1 VTGGCGFIGR
11 HLVTLLAQRGYGVRV
26 LDLQD
31 WPDAPIGVEVRKGSI
46 LDRATMAKA
55 VEGVQLVFH
64 LAANPNLWAP
74 DPRTFHEVN
83 YEGTCRVLEASAQAG
98 VERIV
103 YTSTES
109 ILKNIRARNGE
120 AAALIDESVELAIED
135 VWGAYCR
142 SKYLA
147 EREAMRAAKAGLP
160 VVIVNPTMPVGPGDG
175 LITPPTRML
184 IGFLNGATPAY
195 LDCEF
200 NLVDA
205 RDAANGHLLAAE
217 RGRIGERY
225 ILGGENLALGHVL
238 DLLREM
244 TGLPIARTRV
254 PYALAYVAGWISE
267 GLSRL
272 TKHPPIAPLTG
283 VVLARSSMAFDSRKA
298 RRELGWH
305 TRPLRQSL
313 LDAVVDLQNRGLL
326 RRDLRPQLA

>member
-1 VTGGCGFIGR
+1 
-11 HLVTLLAQRGYGVRV
+11 
-26 LDLQD
+26 
-31 WPDAPIGVEVRKGSI
+31 
-46 LDRATMAKA
+46 
-55 VEGVQLVFH
+55 
-64 LAANPNLWAP
+64 
-74 DPRTFHEVN
+74 
-83 YEGTCRVLEASAQAG
+83 
-98 VERIV
+98 
-103 YTSTES
+103 
-109 ILKNIRARNGE
+109 
-120 AAALIDESVELAIED
+120 
-135 VWGAYCR
+135 
-142 SKYLA
+142 LA
-147 EREAMRAAKAGLP
+147 EQEALRAAKAGLP

-272 TKHPPIAPLTG
+272 TKRPPIAPLTG

-313 LDAVVDLQNRGLL
+313 LDAVIDLQSRGLL
-326 RRDLRPQLA
+326 LRDLRPQLA

>member
-1 VTGGCGFIGR
+1 VGVDDVDAWRFPGLIEAGATS
-11 HLVTLLAQRGYGVRV
+11 LASGAY
-26 LDLQD
+26 
-31 WPDAPIGVEVRKGSI
+31 
-46 LDRATMAKA
+46 
-55 VEGVQLVFH
+55 
-64 LAANPNLWAP
+64 
-74 DPRTFHEVN
+74 
-83 YEGTCRVLEASAQAG
+83 
-98 VERIV
+98 
-103 YTSTES
+103 
-109 ILKNIRARNGE
+109 GE
-120 AAALIDESVELAIED
+120 AAALIDESVELALDD

-147 EREAMRAAKAGLP
+147 ECEARRAAKAGLP

-175 LITPPTRML
+175 LITPPTRMP

-254 PYALAYVAGWISE
+254 PYAFAYVAGWISE

-272 TKHPPIAPLTG
+272 TKRPPIAPLSG
-283 VVLARSSMAFDSRKA
+283 VVLARSSMAFDCRKA

-305 TRPLRQSL
+305 TRPLKQSL
-313 LDAVVDLQNRGLL
+313 QDAVVDLQTRGLL